1 MADVFGYY
9 VNLDERGSFYAD
21 VRDIRDNTIYE
32 VSSDDE
38 DGTVWEVESGFMSD
52 PHDLEGLAGYL
63 AEMSIIAKGGEI
75 LSSDEFE
82 VLDLDAS
89 VPASAAMQMK

>member
-32 VSSDDE
+32 VRSDD
-38 DGTVWEVESGFMSD
+38 GSVWEVEAGFMSD

-63 AEMSIIAKGGEI
+63 AEMSIIAKGDEI

-82 VLDLDAS
+82 VLDLDAN
-89 VPASAAMQMK
+89 VPAAAAMQMK